1 MDAAIRNARRELG
14 LTFPTD
20 RLRPIAAYSF
30 AWRRRQQAPQD
41 NGTADISVV
50 HALELR
56 PDEAEAV
63 ALDDEE

>member
-1 MDAAIRNARRELG
+1 VDAAIRNARRELG